1 MQGMYSLGIQL
12 MKLGFH
18 LVAPFHPKAKL
29 MVEGRKKVFEQL
41 QQASKNLRQPIWFHC
56 ASLGEFEQARPLIE
70 ALRKQSNRSIVL
82 SFFSPSGFEIRK
94 NYNQVDLVF
103 YLPWDLKKNMQ
114 RCVQLLQPSVF
125 FLTKYE
131 VWPQLIAALNNH
143 GVPSILFAANFR
155 SNQIYFKRHGG
166 YMRKALASL
175 SQIFVQNQESQRLLK
190 VWNMNAEVAGDPR
203 FDRVW
208 QVAQNPKG
216 FPEIKE
222 WISNHDCLV
231 LGSSWEEDEKM
242 LASVLPAFPK
252 LKVILAPHE
261 IHEEHIKQIEKI
273 IPNSVRYSSFNSESQ
288 AEHQIL
294 IIDSIGH
301 LSHLYQFAKLSYIGG
316 GFGAGIHNTLEAAA
330 HGSPVIFGPNHEKFA
345 EAKGLIECEAAL
357 SFQSSEELKQ
367 GIKHFLEN
375 NKKAANAAFQYVEQH
390 QGATQK
396 ILSLTSRHWQ

>member
-1 MQGMYSLGIQL
+1 
-12 MKLGFH
+12 
-18 LVAPFHPKAKL
+18 
-29 MVEGRKKVFEQL
+29 
-41 QQASKNLRQPIWFHC
+41 
-56 ASLGEFEQARPLIE
+56 
-70 ALRKQSNRSIVL
+70 
-82 SFFSPSGFEIRK
+82 
-94 NYNQVDLVF
+94 
-103 YLPWDLKKNMQ
+103 MQ
-114 RCVQLLQPSVF
+114 RCVQLLQPSAF

-190 VWNMNAEVAGDPR
+190 EWNMNAEVAGDPR

-208 QVAQNPKG
+208 QVAQNPKS

-288 AEHQIL
+288 AEQQVL

-357 SFQSSEELKQ
+357 SFHSSEELKQ
-367 GIKHFLEN
+367 GIKHFLKN